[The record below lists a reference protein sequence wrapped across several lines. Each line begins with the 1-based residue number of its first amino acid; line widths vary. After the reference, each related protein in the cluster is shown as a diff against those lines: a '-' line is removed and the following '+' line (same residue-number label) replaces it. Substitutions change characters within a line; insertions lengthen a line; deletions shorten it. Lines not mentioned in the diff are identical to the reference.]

1 MNAHSWSF
9 HPLYTHDFD
18 NEALT
23 IKLNAL
29 QWLVKV

>member
-1 MNAHSWSF
+1 MNTLSWAF

-18 NEALT
+18 NKALT

-29 QWLVKV
+29 

>member
-1 MNAHSWSF
+1 MNTYSWAF

-23 IKLNAL
+23 IKLNGL
-29 QWLVKV
+29 WMT